1 MSAFDMQRQK
11 SRGIL
16 GFGTWV
22 RRPPQISGV
31 FLFGGG
37 GIPPPIV
44 TNPDVISKAYLFP
57 SEGIE
62 MTSGLIHQLHYPAFL
77 YSSLYDC
84 SYH

>member
-1 MSAFDMQRQK
+1 MSAFDIQRQK
-11 SRGIL
+11 SWGIL

-22 RRPPQISGV
+22 RRPPIFQV
-31 FLFGGG
+31 FFCLGGG

-44 TNPDVISKAYLFP
+44 TNADVISKAYLFP

-62 MTSGLIHQLHYPAFL
+62 ITSGLIHQLHYPAFL
-77 YSSLYDC
+77 YSSLYAC